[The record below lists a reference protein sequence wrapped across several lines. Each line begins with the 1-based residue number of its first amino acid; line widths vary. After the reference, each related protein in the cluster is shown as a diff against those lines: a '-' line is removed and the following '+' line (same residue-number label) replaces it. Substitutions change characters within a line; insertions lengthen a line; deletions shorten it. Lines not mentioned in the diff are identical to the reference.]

1 MIEIPS
7 SPSQAPPEL
16 TGPSLPQVIRFFSS
30 GQKKIL
36 VISSVIF
43 LIIVVLSGA
52 GFYYWLTSFKKS
64 QVDFSV
70 SGPTQAASGE
80 PVSYAIYYWN
90 NTKQILQ
97 NAVLTIRYPQDAIVP
112 GGKVIQNID
121 LGSIGIGGGG
131 KQEVTLAFIGPDK
144 SIQKLQAGLSYKPQN
159 TSSTFENES
168 IKETAISGS
177 ALSVDLKTS
186 DTVLPGVRN
195 IYTIHYKNDTE
206 HVFKNAVI
214 EIGYPSEFNFIS
226 SDKPPAKNNNNW
238 NLGDLNP
245 NEEGDI
251 VVSGTLKNVESVQ
264 FNLAIGV
271 TQNGKFFKFLETS
284 PQINLAALPLK
295 LDIFVNNEE
304 SITAN
309 PGDFLQFKIRY
320 ENNAGVALSD
330 VVLKAKLDGLM
341 YDLPTLKTDG
351 FYNGVTNTIIWNASN
366 QAQFKNLSPNES
378 GEVTFQIG
386 VRPRY
391 VIRTFRDKNFLL
403 QISAT
408 IETLTVP
415 PSLSVK
421 SLSVTNDIAIK
432 VNTKADLKSRG
443 YYYDS
448 ILKNSG
454 PIPPRVNQTTT
465 FTIHW
470 LITNYSSDLSNVVV
484 KATIPE
490 GVKWLDKKAGAGS
503 ALLEF
508 NERTNELI
516 WNVGKV
522 QAATGVLLDPY
533 EVIFQLALTP
543 SIIKVNSVVPVI
555 SEATLNGEDLFTG
568 NLISATASS
577 VKTDMP
583 DDPGVGI
590 LKAQVQP

>member
-7 SPSQAPPEL
+7 PLQTPPEL
-16 TGPSLPQVIRFFSS
+16 AGPSLSQAIRFFSS

-36 VISSVIF
+36 IISSIVF
-43 LIIVVLSGA
+43 LAVVVLSGA

-70 SGPTQAASGE
+70 SGPAQVASGE
-80 PVSYAIYYWN
+80 PVSYAISYWN

-168 IKETAISGS
+168 IKETAIQGS
-177 ALSVDLKTS
+177 ALSIDLKTP

-195 IYTIHYKNDTE
+195 VYNIHYKNNTDK
-206 HVFKNAVI
+206 VFKNAAI
-214 EIGYPSEFNFIS
+214 EIDYPSEFNFIS
-226 SDKPPAKNNNNW
+226 SDKPPAKNNNSW

-251 VVSGTLKNVESVQ
+251 VVSGTLKNVTNVQ
-264 FNLAIGV
+264 FSLAIGV
-271 TQNGKFFKFLETS
+271 IEDSKFFKFTKTS
-284 PQINLAALPLK
+284 SQINLAPLPLK
-295 LDIFVNNEE
+295 LDISVNNET

-320 ENNAGVALSD
+320 ENNAGIALSD

-351 FYNGVTNTIIWNASN
+351 FYNSVTDTIVWNAAN
-366 QAQFKNLSPNES
+366 QAQFKSLSPNES
-378 GEVTFQIG
+378 GEVNFQIN
-386 VRPRY
+386 VRPRH

-403 QISAT
+403 QVSAT
-408 IETLTVP
+408 METLTVP
-415 PSLSVK
+415 PSLAVK

-432 VNTKADLKSRG
+432 VNTKADLKSKG

-448 ILKNSG
+448 VLKNSG

-470 LITNYSSDLSNVVV
+470 LITNYSSDLENVVV
-484 KATIPE
+484 KAILPE

-543 SIIKVNSVVPVI
+543 SITKVGNVVPI
-555 SEATLNGEDLFTG
+555 IGDATLNSEDLFTG
-568 NLISATASS
+568 NSISATAQA

-583 DDPGVGI
+583 DDPDVGI
-590 LKAQVQP
+590 LKSHVQP